1 MSSQVAAIESSA
13 FKSEY
18 EKTDC
23 KLLQSIVESLVDGVL
38 IVTLQGEWVYGNY
51 KAHQICQQL
60 NLGKPVPNLVPGA
73 IWQICQVMFAQQPT
87 CVKRPPVIEGEVG
100 LEGMAQYR
108 ARVRWLK
115 LEEVQR
121 PYLLVT
127 LEDCGEA
134 ARNRAIAEAY
144 QYGLTP
150 RQAEV
155 WLLHRMGLSYRN
167 MAAQLYVTTNTIK
180 RHMKDIY
187 AKQKC
192 FGEA

>member
-1 MSSQVAAIESSA
+1 MSSQVVAIESLV
-13 FKSEY
+13 FKPVC
-18 EKTDC
+18 EKTECD
-23 KLLQSIVESLVDGVL
+23 LLQSIVESLVDGVL
-38 IVTLQGEWVYGNY
+38 IVTMQGEWVYGNY

-60 NLGKPVPNLVPGA
+60 NLGKPVPNLVPSA
-73 IWQICQVMFAQQPT
+73 IWQLCQAMLVNHSASLE
-87 CVKRPPVIEGEVG
+87 RPMVVEGEVG
-100 LEGMAQYR
+100 LDEIGQC
-108 ARVRWLK
+108 RVRIRWLK

-167 MAAQLYVTTNTIK
+167 MAAQLYVTPNTIK